1 MTKPLPPPTPDLKG
15 LCDLC
20 GSREAAL
27 TLIEAHGGT
36 SIYVPH
42 RHETSD
48 LRDTLDA
55 GLIERLRQ
63 RYVGDWMRVP
73 LAQAWRV
80 QVYRSRGMTI
90 RDIARRLTMT
100 ESGVYKSLRLAGL
113 SNTLSSAPAAK
124 PGAGLQLDLLD
135 PIVRPLP
142 PQG

>member
-1 MTKPLPPPTPDLKG
+1 LTQPLPPPTPDLKG

-27 TLIEAHGGT
+27 ALIEAHGGT
-36 SIYVPH
+36 AIYVPQ
-42 RHETSD
+42 RHEKSD

-63 RYVGDWMRVP
+63 RYAGDWMRVP
-73 LAQAWRV
+73 QAKAWRV
-80 QVYRSRGMTI
+80 QVYRGRGMTI
-90 RDIARRLTMT
+90 RDIALRLTMT

-113 SNTLSSAPAAK
+113 SNTLSSAPTSRQAA
-124 PGAGLQLDLLD
+124 GQQLDLLD